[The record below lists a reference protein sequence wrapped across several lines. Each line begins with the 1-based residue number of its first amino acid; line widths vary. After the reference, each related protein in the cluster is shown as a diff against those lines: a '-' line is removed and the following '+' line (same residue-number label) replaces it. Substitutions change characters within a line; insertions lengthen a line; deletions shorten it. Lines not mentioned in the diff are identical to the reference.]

1 MTTQPIRRPIATVRT
16 LRPRPPVPAMPSRL
30 FLEPDFAEGIPAAED
45 ADDPG
50 DDAA

>member
-1 MTTQPIRRPIATVRT
+1 
-16 LRPRPPVPAMPSRL
+16 MPSRL